1 MKVITDSLQYEYD
14 EILLG
19 NKKVFSN
26 VFFTGDKLLD
36 NDIALSII
44 RYVVECYLH
53 WSPQDT
59 RNLFDSSVIK
69 QYKLKTVY
77 AKVIFPSELDK
88 RTDYFYLAV
97 LLYPNKVNISEEEIT
112 IRIFEDVMQGR
123 MKRFPKNFFVGTKG
137 NDKLALCLKHLLEV
151 TSAFDDVTDIYKFIN
166 SKDGV
171 RLLID
176 NKLYKYIIAN
186 FVTVNNAI
194 TYALPQTQSNEL
206 LSNYYNIKELIQRY

>member
-1 MKVITDSLQYEYD
+1 
-14 EILLG
+14 
-19 NKKVFSN
+19 
-26 VFFTGDKLLD
+26 
-36 NDIALSII
+36 
-44 RYVVECYLH
+44 
-53 WSPQDT
+53 
-59 RNLFDSSVIK
+59 
-69 QYKLKTVY
+69 
-77 AKVIFPSELDK
+77 
-88 RTDYFYLAV
+88 
-97 LLYPNKVNISEEEIT
+97 
-112 IRIFEDVMQGR
+112 MQGR

>member
-1 MKVITDSLQYEYD
+1 MRVITDSLQYEYD
-14 EILLG
+14 EIILG

>member
-1 MKVITDSLQYEYD
+1 MRVITDSLQYEYD

>member
-1 MKVITDSLQYEYD
+1 MRVITDSLQYEYD

-59 RNLFDSSVIK
+59 RNLFDRSVIK

>member
-1 MKVITDSLQYEYD
+1 MRVITDSLQYEYD

-176 NKLYKYIIAN
+176 NKLYKYVIAN

>member
-1 MKVITDSLQYEYD
+1 MRVITDSLQYEYD

-44 RYVVECYLH
+44 RYVVEYYLH

-97 LLYPNKVNISEEEIT
+97 LLYPNKVNITEGEIT
-112 IRIFEDVMQGR
+112 IRIFEDVMEGR

-137 NDKLALCLKHLLEV
+137 NEKLALCLKHLLEV

-194 TYALPQTQSNEL
+194 TYALPETQSNEL

>member
-1 MKVITDSLQYEYD
+1 MRVITDSLQYEYD

-97 LLYPNKVNISEEEIT
+97 LFYPNKVNISEEEIT

>member
-1 MKVITDSLQYEYD
+1 MRVITDSLQYEYD

-137 NDKLALCLKHLLEV
+137 NEKLALCLKHLLEI

-166 SKDGV
+166 SKKGI
-171 RLLID
+171 RLLVD

-194 TYALPQTQSNEL
+194 TYALPETQSNEL